1 MAAGFRLPAFLATAI
16 GLELARGAG
25 LVTLAG
31 AVLAGFVRLNPLFA
45 ILAVAAGTALS
56 LALPEDAANA
66 GKVAHG
72 LSNAPVLILVHGLI
86 GVAGFGAGRLLR
98 FLRG

>member
-1 MAAGFRLPAFLATAI
+1 MAAGFRLFAFLATAI
-16 GLELARGAG
+16 GIELGRGAG

-31 AVLAGFVRLNPLFA
+31 AALAGLLRLNPLFA
-45 ILAVAAGTALS
+45 VLAVVAGTALS
-56 LALPEDAANA
+56 LALPEDAASA

-86 GVAGFGAGRLLR
+86 GVIGFGAGRLFR

>member
-1 MAAGFRLPAFLATAI
+1 MAAGFRLFAFLASAI
-16 GLELARGAG
+16 GVELARGAG

-31 AVLAGFVRLNPLFA
+31 AALVGLLRLNPLFA
-45 ILAVAAGTALS
+45 VLAVVAGTALS
-56 LALPEDAANA
+56 LALPEDPGSV

-72 LSNAPVLILVHGLI
+72 LSNTPVLILVHALI
-86 GVAGFGAGRLLR
+86 GVAAFGAGRLIR

>member
-1 MAAGFRLPAFLATAI
+1 MAAGFRLFAFLATAI
-16 GLELARGAG
+16 GIELARGAG

-31 AVLAGFVRLNPLFA
+31 AALTGFIRLNPLFA

-56 LALPEDAANA
+56 LALPEDAASA

-86 GVAGFGAGRLLR
+86 GVVGFAAGRVLRLLR
-98 FLRG
+98 G